1 MRRHAIPPARLIS
14 LANAQGGCLTRRQCL
29 AAGLSAEQTRGL
41 ARGWVTLARGVYC
54 IKEPTWRSRVWAGVL
69 CCRGDAVIGGAA
81 ALYLDGALSDE
92 PASILI
98 WRTHTARRAHCPGVV
113 FREGSRPAHGH
124 PVRTYPEDSILDLAR
139 GASHGEVIDVLG
151 QVMRSRATTRERL
164 LEAMDR
170 RARVSHRRLITEL
183 CTDLVGVD
191 SPLELRF
198 AKDVVEAHQ
207 LVRPLRQVP
216 FFFARLDCYWPWFGL
231 AVELDGERYHKDRRF
246 RDMERDNFSAAELGI
261 ETLRYGWADV
271 VGRPCDVAAQ
281 IAAVLHRKGWSGRLA
296 RCPRCRTAS
305 AA

>member
-1 MRRHAIPPARLIS
+1 MRRHATPPARLIS

-139 GASHGEVIDVLG
+139 GASQGG
-151 QVMRSRATTRERL
+151 G
-164 LEAMDR
+164 
-170 RARVSHRRLITEL
+170 HRRPGT
-183 CTDLVGVD
+183 G
-191 SPLELRF
+191 
-198 AKDVVEAHQ
+198 H
-207 LVRPLRQVP
+207 
-216 FFFARLDCYWPWFGL
+216 
-231 AVELDGERYHKDRRF
+231 AVEGDDPRAASRGNGPQGKGESSTAHHR
-246 RDMERDNFSAAELGI
+246 
-261 ETLRYGWADV
+261 V
-271 VGRPCDVAAQ
+271 V
-281 IAAVLHRKGWSGRLA
+281 H
-296 RCPRCRTAS
+296 
-305 AA
+305 